1 MKKIVKIIIVVITL
15 FLITSCFSNSTK
27 VTNNSINNKV
37 IHVEDYTISD
47 LQGAIM
53 TASEKVEDA
62 VVAITES
69 SMTSQSLGSAVII
82 KRTAYNGNRL
92 VEENNSEITHYEY
105 IALTNEHVIDG
116 LISLKYRVYLS
127 DKVTNVN
134 YSSTEVSVVEKDAN
148 LDLAII
154 KFTSTM
160 YKEVVKVKNSNS
172 LKKGQIVI
180 AVGTPMSLEYY
191 NSVTYGIISHPYR
204 TVNIDG
210 HNGTYIQHDAS
221 INPGNSG
228 GGLFDLEGNLIGIN
242 TWKLADSEEVVVGI
256 GFAIP
261 SNIIYTKYAKYIQ
274 NYQ

>member
-15 FLITSCFSNSTK
+15 FLMTSCFSNSTK

-92 VEENNSEITHYEY
+92 VEDNNSEITHYEY

>member
-53 TASEKVEDA
+53 TTSEKVEDA

-92 VEENNSEITHYEY
+92 VEDNNSEITHYEY